1 MGKLVLLRHGQSAWN
16 LENRF
21 TGWTDV
27 DLSDHG
33 MTEAHNAEGL
43 LRAEGYQFPVVVV
56 TDPRALKKIDQGSYL
71 LRKCNLSSK
80 IRGF

>member
-1 MGKLVLLRHGQSAWN
+1 
-16 LENRF
+16 
-21 TGWTDV
+21 
-27 DLSDHG
+27 